1 MEVEFLLYDLAA
13 FKDFLKDNPYEVDET
28 RPQIIATSVPDLST

>member
-28 RPQIIATSVPDLST
+28 GT